1 MKITKKALCLLLASV
16 MLLAVLV
23 ACKKEQPP
31 VDEQTSDIVS
41 DDVSET
47 TSETEEV
54 WETDINGYVLDNIG
68 KDVNLGGREIRVLMG
83 SYRKDEYLNDGDL
96 GTPIKT
102 AVFSRNQAVQTRL
115 KCKLKFM
122 EEPDGWE
129 KQDSYTQ
136 KAIGLAS
143 TNEVDMFAVYSL
155 NANGLMIYGL
165 LADLLNNEIIEF
177 DKPWWN
183 SKMVESCSI
192 YDRMYFC
199 TGDIAY
205 SLSDCTYVTL
215 FNKDLSNNLG
225 VPAYLQEKYGVDT
238 FYDLVDDGRWTL
250 DAMMTAAKQFYHDED
265 GLKNGNDTYGYVTSA
280 VFLDC
285 FWAGSDLRHLEKG
298 NDGSIIISDD
308 MTSYKANNLA
318 AKIVEF
324 MKSPAVSVHGSFAK
338 SEGDPVP
345 QTFWRNNQS
354 LFYTTTLNEYR
365 IENNFEMGVLPVP
378 KYDEDQH
385 EYLSCSGFGYAMWG
399 VCRNSED
406 RDELFYVLE
415 CMASESYRKTVP
427 VFFEQMLLD
436 RQDTEADYKVL
447 QGLRDSIIVDGG
459 RVMDK
464 VFNSMTFYV
473 FRGPLVGGVEYASY
487 YAKYDESLKE
497 QAIALNSLILNMEQ
511 LYS

>member
-1 MKITKKALCLLLASV
+1 MKITKKLLCLLMASM
-16 MLLAVLV
+16 MLIAVLV
-23 ACKKEQPP
+23 ACKNEQPP
-31 VDEQTSDIVS
+31 VDEQSS
-41 DDVSET
+41 ENSSADVTED

-54 WETDINGYVLDNIG
+54 WETDINGYVLDSIG
-68 KDVNLGGREIRVLMG
+68 KDVNLGGREIRVLTG
-83 SYRKDEYLNDGDL
+83 SYRLHEYFNDGDL
-96 GTPIKT
+96 STPIST

-115 KCKLKFM
+115 KCKLTFI

-129 KQDSYTQ
+129 KQDDYTQ

-143 TNEVDMFAVYSL
+143 TNEIDMFAVYSL
-155 NANGLMIYGL
+155 NANNLMVYGL
-165 LADLLNNEIIEF
+165 LADLLSNDIIEF

-183 SKMVESCSI
+183 SKMVDSCSI

-215 FNKDLSNNLG
+215 FNKDLANNVGLPG
-225 VPAYLQEKYGVDT
+225 YLNETYGVA
-238 FYDLVDDGRWTL
+238 DLYELKDNGKWTL
-250 DAMMTAAKQFYHDED
+250 DTMTTIAKLFYHDED
-265 GLKNGNDTYGYVTSA
+265 GMKNADDTYGYVTSA

-285 FWAGSDLRHLEKG
+285 FWAGSGLRHLEKG

-308 MTSYKANNLA
+308 MTSYKANTLA
-318 AKIVEF
+318 NKLIEF

-345 QTFWRNNQS
+345 QTFWRNNKA

-365 IENNFEMGVLPVP
+365 LEHGFEMGVLPVP
-378 KYDEDQH
+378 KYDVDQT
-385 EYLSCSGFGYAMWG
+385 EYLSCPGFGYAMWG
-399 VCRNSED
+399 VCRSSTD
-406 RDELFYVLE
+406 VDELFYVLE

-427 VFFEQMLLD
+427 VYFEQMLLD

-447 QGLRDSIIVDGG
+447 QSLRDSIVVDGG

-464 VFNSMTFYV
+464 VFGSMTFYV
-473 FRGPLVGGVEYASY
+473 FRGPLVGGVEYAGY
-487 YAKYDESLKE
+487 YAKYEESLKE
-497 QAIALNSLILNMEQ
+497 QAIALNSLVLNMEQ